1 MQDDEQRVEGIEVD
15 IKGVAPLHI
24 IVLTRV
30 LHQVLVGDH
39 PREADTHI
47 YTQYSMALLLQRTHD
62 TMLVVRDTQNTT
74 PW

>member
-47 YTQYSMALLLQRTHD
+47 YSVLYGTVTTED
-62 TMLVVRDTQNTT
+62 TAF
-74 PW
+74 